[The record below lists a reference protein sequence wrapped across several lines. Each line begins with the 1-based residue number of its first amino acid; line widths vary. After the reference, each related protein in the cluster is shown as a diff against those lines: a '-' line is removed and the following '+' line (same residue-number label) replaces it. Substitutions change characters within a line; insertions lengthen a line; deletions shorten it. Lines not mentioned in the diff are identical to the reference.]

1 VAVWGPARSSSASE
15 APPARRARWRL
26 AGRAL
31 PLLALVA
38 CGTAVDPGVPP
49 GVAVVTAVIDVDT
62 VAVELAG
69 RAERVR
75 LLGIDTPETVA
86 PNRPV
91 ECYGAEASQ
100 ALQGLVPAGT
110 HLHLVLDTEAR
121 DRFDRL
127 LAYVYRADDG
137 LFVNAWMV
145 AEGFAAT
152 LVFEPNT
159 AFAGELATLERTARA
174 AGRGLWGVCGGPD
187 RPLE

>member
-1 VAVWGPARSSSASE
+1 VLGACAASTE
-15 APPARRARWRL
+15 Q
-26 AGRAL
+26 
-31 PLLALVA
+31 
-38 CGTAVDPGVPP
+38 GVPV
-49 GVAVVTAVIDVDT
+49 GVAVVTAVIDGDT

-91 ECYGAEASQ
+91 ECYGAEAAL
-100 ALQGLVPAGT
+100 ALQGLTPAGT

-137 LFVNAWMV
+137 LFVNAWLV

-159 AFAGELATLERTARA
+159 ALAGELAALERAARA
-174 AGRGLWGVCGGPD
+174 AGRGLWGICGGPD